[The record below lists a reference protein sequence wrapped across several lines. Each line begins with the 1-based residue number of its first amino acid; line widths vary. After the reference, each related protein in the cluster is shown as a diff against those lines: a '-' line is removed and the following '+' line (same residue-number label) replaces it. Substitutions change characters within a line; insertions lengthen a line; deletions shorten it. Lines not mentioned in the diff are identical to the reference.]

1 MSDIKKKKEK
11 SQEILLLAKRIR
23 ELRHRTHSSYEI
35 FAYDNNITRSQWG
48 RYETGEDVRFSSLVK
63 VCRIFN
69 ITLQEFFSE
78 GFENVK
84 NDILNNDI
92 LIK

>member
-11 SQEILLLAKRIR
+11 SQEILQLAKRIR
-23 ELRHRTHSSYEI
+23 ELRQRTHTSYEI

-78 GFENVK
+78 GFENV
-84 NDILNNDI
+84 NNDI

>member
-23 ELRHRTHSSYEI
+23 ELRQRTHTSYEI

-78 GFENVK
+78 GFEN
-84 NDILNNDI
+84 LNNDI

>member
-23 ELRHRTHSSYEI
+23 ELRQLTHSSYEI

-78 GFENVK
+78 GFENVN
-84 NDILNNDI
+84 NDIDI

>member
-23 ELRHRTHSSYEI
+23 ELRQRTHTSYEI

-78 GFENVK
+78 GFENVN

-92 LIK
+92 IIK

>member
-78 GFENVK
+78 GFENV
-84 NDILNNDI
+84 NNDI

>member
-1 MSDIKKKKEK
+1 MSEIKKKKEK

-23 ELRHRTHSSYEI
+23 ELRQKTHTSYEI

-48 RYETGEDVRFSSLVK
+48 RYETGEDVRFSSLVR
-63 VCRIFN
+63 VCKIFN

-78 GFENVK
+78 GFENV
-84 NDILNNDI
+84 NGDILV
-92 LIK
+92 

>member
-23 ELRHRTHSSYEI
+23 ELRQRTHTSYEI

-48 RYETGEDVRFSSLVK
+48 RYETGEDIRFSSLVK

-78 GFENVK
+78 GFENV
-84 NDILNNDI
+84 NNDI

>member
-23 ELRHRTHSSYEI
+23 ELRQRTHTSYEI

-78 GFENVK
+78 GFENV
-84 NDILNNDI
+84 NNDI

>member
-78 GFENVK
+78 GFENV
-84 NDILNNDI
+84 NNYI